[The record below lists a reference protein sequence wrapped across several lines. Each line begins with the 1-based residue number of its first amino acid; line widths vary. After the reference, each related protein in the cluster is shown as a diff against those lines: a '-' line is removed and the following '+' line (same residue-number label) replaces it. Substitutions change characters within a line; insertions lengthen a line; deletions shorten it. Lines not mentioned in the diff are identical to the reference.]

1 MSKTTF
7 CICMILMLV
16 SSFCALYFSKK
27 LDDSYSFKSY
37 LEEFS
42 LLDLIFLIL
51 GFGLMSISWTQKV
64 KLFYAVLLA
73 NNSHCSGVM

>member
-1 MSKTTF
+1 MLGVILSYSILRKVGLTMSKTTF

-16 SSFCALYFSKK
+16 SSFCALYFFKK

-42 LLDLIFLIL
+42 LLDL
-51 GFGLMSISWTQKV
+51 M
-64 KLFYAVLLA
+64 Y
-73 NNSHCSGVM
+73 